1 MRLLTTITSNP
12 HNNNSNDDND
22 TSNTVVSTLQSL
34 TYYTNLSMLLAESI
48 VPLVHVFHCLLPLLH
63 VMSSSSAAA
72 NYNNMFLLKQKELIV
87 VMHSFFIPFE
97 QHLALITSF
106 GLQSLSPQ
114 PDGNYL
120 EEEEQCAERLEMLH
134 HVRDMMSTY
143 LTIWLEYGK
152 LTVVFAATTTNAQ
165 LTLPINFLWTAIRF
179 SIQCSE
185 YESSFP
191 LSLSSNNNNNNRL
204 EIVSQCNVMQHYLEE
219 MAEYR

>member
-1 MRLLTTITSNP
+1 METI
-12 HNNNSNDDND
+12 
-22 TSNTVVSTLQSL
+22 L
-34 TYYTNLSMLLAESI
+34 
-48 VPLVHVFHCLLPLLH
+48 
-63 VMSSSSAAA
+63 
-72 NYNNMFLLKQKELIV
+72 
-87 VMHSFFIPFE
+87 
-97 QHLALITSF
+97 
-106 GLQSLSPQ
+106 
-114 PDGNYL
+114 
-120 EEEEQCAERLEMLH
+120 EEEQCAERLEMLH
-134 HVRDMMSTY
+134 HVQDMMSTY

-165 LTLPINFLWTAIRF
+165 ITLPINFLWTAIRC